1 MDEDGGDCVPPLQ
14 GAFATGDPPFPG
26 VPIRTAPLILQM
38 HGVRFDTPGHYS
50 FELLVDNHHLRSLPL
65 HVLSDAKAKDVEVEA
80 WHDAA

>member
-1 MDEDGGDCVPPLQ
+1 MSPDSARYQSQLRSRNSSWSRL
-14 GAFATGDPPFPG
+14 
-26 VPIRTAPLILQM
+26 IRTAPLILQM

-65 HVLSDAKAKDVEVEA
+65 HVLADAKPNDVEVEA